1 MRLIWTVT
9 ATALAITSLAAC
21 KQSDEQYRATAR
33 TQLLQGCQ
41 GGDASMRAQMAQAGV
56 DVNRYCTCAIDRFM
70 QSQSSEQLKQLSRN
84 PGSAASD
91 QNMQRAAEQCV
102 REQVPT
108 LGATPPAPQTEAAPA
123 PANEATDAHAAE
135 GGNAE

>member
-1 MRLIWTVT
+1 
-9 ATALAITSLAAC
+9 
-21 KQSDEQYRATAR
+21 
-33 TQLLQGCQ
+33 
-41 GGDASMRAQMAQAGV
+41 MAQAGV

-70 QSQSSEQLKQLSRN
+70 RSASTDQLKQLSRN

-102 REQVPT
+102 REQVPN

-123 PANEATDAHAAE
+123 PANEGAEEHAAE